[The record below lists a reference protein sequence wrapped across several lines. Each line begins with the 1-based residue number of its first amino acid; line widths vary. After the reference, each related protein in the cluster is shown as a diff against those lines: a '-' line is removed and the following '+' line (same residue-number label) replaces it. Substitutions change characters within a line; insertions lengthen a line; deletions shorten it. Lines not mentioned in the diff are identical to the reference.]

1 MGECGRISAW
11 KSSREFDLMKHFETL
26 LLIARRKAVIDADSK
41 WSEGART
48 YLGEMNNE
56 ITEVCAELSSGRQC
70 YLEDELGDVLWDYL
84 NALAA
89 LEKSHGISVE
99 KVLQR
104 ACRKYEERI
113 SGIENGRLWKEIKLH
128 QKQAIAEEQR
138 ALDKK
143 TDDQQSSDK
152 A

>member
-1 MGECGRISAW
+1 
-11 KSSREFDLMKHFETL
+11 MKHFETL
-26 LLIARRKAVIDADSK
+26 LQIARRKAMIDAGSG

-56 ITEVCAELSSGRQC
+56 IAEVCAELSSGRQC

-84 NALAA
+84 NALTA
-89 LEKSHGISVE
+89 LEKSHKISVE

-113 SGIENGRLWKEIKLH
+113 SGIENGAFWKDIKTR
-128 QKQAIAEEQR
+128 QKMALKLEQEHFDNR
-138 ALDKK
+138 S
-143 TDDQQSSDK
+143 QSE
-152 A
+152 

>member
-1 MGECGRISAW
+1 
-11 KSSREFDLMKHFETL
+11 MKHFETL
-26 LLIARRKAVIDADSK
+26 LLIARRKAVIDTGSK

-56 ITEVCAELSSGRQC
+56 IAEVCAELTSGRQC

-113 SGIENGRLWKEIKLH
+113 SGIENGRLWKDIKLH
-128 QKQAIAEEQR
+128 QKQAIAQEQKE
-138 ALDKK
+138 LEKQLQN
-143 TDDQQSSDK
+143 QQSSDL

>member
-1 MGECGRISAW
+1 MN
-11 KSSREFDLMKHFETL
+11 HFETL

-56 ITEVCAELSSGRQC
+56 IAEVCAELSSGRQC

-113 SGIENGRLWKEIKLH
+113 SGIESGQFWKDIKAR
-128 QKQAIAEEQR
+128 QKRVLELEQEHFDNR
-138 ALDKK
+138 THNESK
-143 TDDQQSSDK
+143 
-152 A
+152 

>member
-1 MGECGRISAW
+1 MN
-11 KSSREFDLMKHFETL
+11 HFETL

-41 WSEGART
+41 WSEGAGT

-56 ITEVCAELSSGRQC
+56 IAEVCAELSTGRQC

-99 KVLQR
+99 NVLQR

-113 SGIENGRLWKEIKLH
+113 SGIENGELWKDIKDR
-128 QKQAIAEEQR
+128 QKLALEKEQKDISV
-138 ALDKK
+138 AKK
-143 TDDQQSSDK
+143 EG
-152 A
+152 

>member
-1 MGECGRISAW
+1 
-11 KSSREFDLMKHFETL
+11 MKYFETL
-26 LLIARRKAVIDADSK
+26 LMIARRKSIIDADSK

-56 ITEVCAELSSGRQC
+56 IAEVCAELSSGRQF

-113 SGIENGRLWKEIKLH
+113 SGIENGELWKDIKAR
-128 QKQAIAEEQR
+128 QKLALEKEQKDISV
-138 ALDKK
+138 AKK
-143 TDDQQSSDK
+143 EG
-152 A
+152 

>member
-1 MGECGRISAW
+1 
-11 KSSREFDLMKHFETL
+11 MKHFATL

-56 ITEVCAELSSGRQC
+56 ITEVCAELSSERQC
-70 YLEDELGDVLWDYL
+70 YLEDELGDVLWDYV
-84 NALAA
+84 NALVA

-113 SGIENGRLWKEIKLH
+113 SGIENGELWKDIKARQQLALEKE
-128 QKQAIAEEQR
+128 QKDVSAA
-138 ALDKK
+138 KK
-143 TDDQQSSDK
+143 RG
-152 A
+152 